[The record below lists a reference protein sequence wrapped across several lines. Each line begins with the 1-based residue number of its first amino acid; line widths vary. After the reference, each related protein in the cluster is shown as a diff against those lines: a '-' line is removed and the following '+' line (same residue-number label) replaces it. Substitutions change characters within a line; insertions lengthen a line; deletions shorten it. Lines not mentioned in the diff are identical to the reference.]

1 MEAAFFLS
9 EACWAG
15 ASGYAKTFVVLL
27 AEFLDT
33 FPVCPEIPIPDSRGG
48 SHMDNA
54 FCAINEKLHVVN
66 ETGVDPEFSVDI
78 YISRRNELS
87 PGIGGDYLLE

>member
-1 MEAAFFLS
+1 
-9 EACWAG
+9 
-15 ASGYAKTFVVLL
+15 
-27 AEFLDT
+27 
-33 FPVCPEIPIPDSRGG
+33 
-48 SHMDNA
+48 MDNA